1 LTGFPVTPA
10 VISVIPV
17 IGARNVSTNTTIQAI
32 FSEAMDPTTITTA
45 TFSLSGNVTGTVA
58 YDPSTNTAT
67 FTPTGHL
74 SNLTVYTA
82 TITTGVRDLSGNS
95 LAANF
100 AWSFTTEKKSSHCFI
115 ATAAYGSYLD
125 PRVEVLRVFRDR
137 YLMTNMAGRYF
148 VDRYYRYSP
157 PLAAVI
163 ARHEALRSV
172 TRWALT
178 PLVFG
183 VMHPF
188 LFGLVPLCLAA
199 LFAAALKRVGRRPKK
214 TAAG

>member
-1 LTGFPVTPA
+1 
-10 VISVIPV
+10 
-17 IGARNVSTNTTIQAI
+17 
-32 FSEAMDPTTITTA
+32 MDPTTITTA
-45 TFSLSGNVTGTVA
+45 AFSLSGNVTGTVA
-58 YDPSTNTAT
+58 YDPSTNKAT

-82 TITTGVRDLSGNS
+82 TITTDVRDLSGNS
-95 LAANF
+95 LPANF
-100 AWSFTTEKKSSHCFI
+100 AWSFTTEQKSSHCFI

-125 PRVEVLRVFRDR
+125 PRVEAMRVFRDR

-163 ARHEALRSV
+163 ARHEAFRSV

-188 LFGLVPLCLAA
+188 LFGVVLLCLAG
-199 LFAAALKRVGRRPKK
+199 LSGAALKGRRRANQ
-214 TAAG
+214 AAVG